1 MFPRPLQQRLL
12 FYFILAIF
20 CCIMPF
26 IVTIL
31 LVIITEDRESGM
43 SSALMLS
50 VMLVH
55 FIFSGIFLQT
65 TRLVKFITSIL
76 TTLFAIIGLKYL
88 LPLEI
93 IHHLFDIY
101 GFWDI
106 VIIHLVI
113 AIIIWEIAYQL
124 LIKFLRHF

>member
-1 MFPRPLQQRLL
+1 
-12 FYFILAIF
+12 
-20 CCIMPF
+20 MPF
-26 IVTIL
+26 ILTML
-31 LVIITEDRESGM
+31 LVIVTEHRELGM
-43 SSALMLS
+43 SVAVIPS

-88 LPLEI
+88 LPLGI